1 MNIDSLNTE
10 MYATN
15 SYLSSECTR
24 TLSQRL
30 FGIIKFATVLTENII
45 EVLRGFGPL
54 SGSLRPGIINC
65 YHRR

>member
-30 FGIIKFATVLTENII
+30 FGIIKFATVLTVNII

-54 SGSLRPGIINC
+54 SGSLRPGVINC
-65 YHRR
+65 YLRR